1 MVDQPRHPLRNFQL
15 SKPILRQYACICLIF
30 WLELRKV
37 AGFCIRAVSCA
48 K

>member
-1 MVDQPRHPLRNFQL
+1 LRE
-15 SKPILRQYACICLIF
+15 YACLCLIF
-30 WLELRKV
+30 SLELRKV